1 MRIFNVRKVVFLLGL
16 IMNLSIGVSNGGLTF
31 ESNSLMF
38 SQWYGSE
45 GGWGNWGDAAGD
57 SGDSSGDNSQT
68 NCYFSDILT
77 NSVVI
82 DCEVIQTYVNMEV
95 CDNSQI
101 DFGSTYT
108 YSYIDQ
114 ACVDA
119 RDGNNNNNNNQCPDG
134 NQPCSYCGQCG
145 CTGNCQGSTGG
156 TTNEETKTVDCAGV
170 ENGTAYLN
178 NCQECV
184 GGTTNKTDCSPFCFP
199 KTFNSGVVV
208 QPVPYSSRFLGKGW
222 CSFCTLATL
231 ESFDPC
237 SYATYYYNNIR
248 KDGVNVDC
256 TSNAGVRDMAEQQ
269 QLYEHFG
276 WIFYPTF
283 FGDDPKCMLISQ
295 VSTSGVAAL
304 ITTSSHV
311 FLLYNFYRPNEQTNV
326 DDIIVSKYDTNDTK
340 GWNRNNIPLKEIN
353 LSGSIQLISR

>member
-1 MRIFNVRKVVFLLGL
+1 MRIFNVKKVVFLLGL

-119 RDGNNNNNNNQCPDG
+119 RDGNNNNNNQCPDG

-199 KTFNSGVVV
+199 KEFDRGLSVT
-208 QPVPYSSRFLGKGW
+208 PYLQWLGKYKW
-222 CSFCTLATL
+222 CAFFTLATL
-231 ESFDPC
+231 KGGVPC
-237 SYATYYYNNIR
+237 DYASYYYSTYVPTLRIVGCNSDVGAEPIR
-248 KDGVNVDC
+248 P
-256 TSNAGVRDMAEQQ
+256 
-269 QLYEHFG
+269 LYEHFG
-276 WIFYPTF
+276 VVFEPSYAIGT
-283 FGDDPKCMLISQ
+283 DKCILISQ
-295 VSTSGVAAL
+295 VAGGGKGVLIQTSN
-304 ITTSSHV
+304 HV
-311 FLLYNFYRPNEQTNV
+311 FMLYHFTRLNENAYI
-326 DDIIVSKYDTNDTK
+326 DDISVSKYDTNDGN
-340 GWNRNNIPLKEIN
+340 GWNRDVPMNTIN
-353 LSGSIQLISR
+353 FSGTVDIIH